1 MSDQI
6 EARLSRY
13 FAQLR
18 PNAAEPAEA
27 RLVAALDRAAAER
40 LLGWRPDEAGLAR
53 RQEVHRRQNGRAIA
67 GLGALAVIAIVASL
81 AVRGMSSVGGPGA
94 SESPEASGAAASV
107 SPSMFATDSSSP
119 GASESPEASGAAAS
133 VSPSMFATDS
143 SSPTSPMPSASAAP
157 AESYFQFTVRPGDQW
172 WAIARYF
179 NITECELRM
188 VNPQI
193 KDPTHLEAG
202 WVLNIPMPGQV
213 KCVAASPT

>member
-27 RLVAALDRAAAER
+27 RLVAALDRTAAER
-40 LLGWRPDEAGLAR
+40 SSGWAPDVAGPWR
-53 RQEVHRRQNGRAIA
+53 RQEVHRRQGGRAIA

-94 SESPEASGAAASV
+94 SESPEASGAVASV
-107 SPSMFATDSSSP
+107 SPST
-119 GASESPEASGAAAS
+119 
-133 VSPSMFATDS
+133 FATDS
-143 SSPTSPMPSASAAP
+143 SSPTSPTPSASAAP
-157 AESYFQFTVRPGDQW
+157 AESYFQFTIRSGDQW

-179 NITECELRM
+179 NITTCELQM

-193 KDPTHLEAG
+193 KDPTHLEVG

-213 KCVAASPT
+213 KCVAPSAS